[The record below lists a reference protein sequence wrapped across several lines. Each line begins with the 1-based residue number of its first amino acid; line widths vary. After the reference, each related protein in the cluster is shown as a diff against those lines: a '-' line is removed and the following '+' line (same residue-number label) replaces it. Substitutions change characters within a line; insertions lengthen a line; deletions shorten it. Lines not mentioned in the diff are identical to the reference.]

1 MSCIGSRAVLFSE
14 GCAEVVYYGVKVI
27 DPLSLPMPMARTN
40 MPSKANKKKNPTVTR
55 LSFECPAGGATQFI
69 DIGMALS
76 AVNRKFFRAGLFY
89 YVNSIEIYN
98 DEQGVVDLLTA
109 PDNWVTRNAHTRG
122 SKLFDKMNSMVDYPV
137 SQVGEPTYH
146 DYKVYLNSIH
156 TTTGTLSPSL
166 YTVNAAAQTINSDDW
181 VYSVFTS
188 ADDDQDPIADAD
200 EFTTHLVGGNTG
212 ADGQWESIG
221 LIRSYSQSRNT
232 VPATSPDDAN
242 ISTSDP
248 LMQIFDFSSEE
259 QMNDIIDNLREDND
273 APPYDYNIY
282 VGEENTNLQHVARVG
297 TEVGLGRVGRASG
310 FCVPY
315 GLICIDPH
323 SFAAG
328 SGTAFRVVV
337 NVAAGNYKGVY
348 AERA

>member
-1 MSCIGSRAVLFSE
+1 
-14 GCAEVVYYGVKVI
+14 
-27 DPLSLPMPMARTN
+27 MARTN

-109 PDNWVTRNAHTRG
+109 PDNWITRNAHTRG
-122 SKLFDKMNSMVDYPV
+122 SKLFDKMNDLVDYPV
-137 SQVGEPTYH
+137 SAGNLEPTYH
-146 DYKVYLNSIH
+146 DYKVYLNAQH

-166 YTVNAAAQTINSDDW
+166 HTINAASQTINSDDW

-188 ADDDQDPIADAD
+188 ADDDHSEVATLPGDAD

-212 ADGQWESIG
+212 TDGQWESIG
-221 LIRSYSQSRNT
+221 LIRSYGQSRMT
-232 VPATSPDDAN
+232 VSPTSPDDAN
-242 ISTSDP
+242 VLTTDP

-259 QMNDIIDNLREDND
+259 QMNDIITNLREDND

-328 SGTAFRVVV
+328 PGTSFRVVV